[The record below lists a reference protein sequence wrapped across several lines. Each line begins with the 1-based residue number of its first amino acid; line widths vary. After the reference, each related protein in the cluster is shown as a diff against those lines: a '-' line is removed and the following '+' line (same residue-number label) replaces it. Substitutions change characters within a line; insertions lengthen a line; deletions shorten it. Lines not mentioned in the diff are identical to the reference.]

1 MVVGVYFGV
10 KNKSVP
16 KENGLVESSSTNTLN
31 IDTSNLVKEEL
42 YSEGQGKKI
51 YGYITAPK
59 NYKNQK
65 YIFPYNGKTHV
76 APKNYPLGGQ

>member
-59 NYKNQK
+59 NYKDQK
-65 YIFPYNGKTHV
+65 LPTVIISHGF
-76 APKNYPLGGQ
+76 GGLAERGDF